1 MKLDKILD
9 EIELQNINDLEKKEI
24 LKIRLMRNEK
34 KIRENMVHTKVI
46 SIKKHLKWYK
56 QFNNSKSNFF
66 YIIKYTKKFVGGLGF
81 KNYNSKLHLGEW
93 SFYISEKKNV
103 IGLGASVEFLAIKH
117 FFDSFKL
124 KKLYCFVLNH
134 NLEVAKLHKKFGFK
148 EIKFNEYKKN
158 INLAKQVSDAIY
170 LSLEK
175 KDWKNKQDTIY
186 HKYFLKNEKK

>member
-1 MKLDKILD
+1 MKLDKILV
-9 EIELQNINDLEKKEI
+9 EIELQNIKDLEKRDI

-34 KIRENMVHTKVI
+34 KIRENMVNTELI
-46 SIKKHLKWYK
+46 SIKEHLKWYK

-66 YIIKYTKKFVGGLGF
+66 YVINYKKKFVGGLGF
-81 KNYNSKLHLGEW
+81 KNYNNKLHTGEW
-93 SFYISEKKNV
+93 SFYISEKKNT
-103 IGLGASVEFLAIKH
+103 IGLGASVEFLAINY

-134 NLEVAKLHKKFGFK
+134 NLEVTKLHKKFGFK

-158 INLAKQVSDAIY
+158 IYLAKELSDAIY

-175 KDWKNKQDTIY
+175 KNWYNMKDIIY
-186 HKYFLKNEKK
+186 RKYFLKNEKK